1 MFRPNIVIDTDQNTH
16 GTTSKAY
23 CEEEIQH
30 AKLKDGAYLRLIG
43 PCMRCKTTSM
53 NWKKGI
59 RDPSLEPYRTI
70 MDTRQVNK
78 KGGAFGVY
86 F

>member
-1 MFRPNIVIDTDQNTH
+1 MKHTNMTE
-16 GTTSKAY
+16 AY

-30 AKLKDGAYLRLIG
+30 AKLKDGAYLRMIG

-59 RDPSLEPYRTI
+59 RDPSLEPYSTI
-70 MDTRQVNK
+70 IDTRHVNN
-78 KGGAFGVY
+78 GGAFGVY